1 MSVWAQRCRLR
12 PAESETVPPAVISL
26 AVWAG
31 PDDDDEDE
39 EDDLDRKGGG
49 GGGDIDPNDD
59 EGGYDDEDDDDE
71 GDTLWAS
78 QVALVPAAGGPC
90 GILA

>member
-1 MSVWAQRCRLR
+1 MSDWAHRCRLR
-12 PAESETVPPAVISL
+12 PAAPAVISL

-49 GGGDIDPNDD
+49 GGGDIDPDDD
-59 EGGYDDEDDDDE
+59 EGGYDDEDDDDDDDE